1 MSRLALLAAFA
12 IGCGHPDARASPTR
26 AGAPAPTADAGMDA
40 PLPLED
46 DLPRL
51 AERAVTLYRDWKL
64 AFEQSGTDCAQATE
78 KMNAIADANA
88 DVIEAN
94 RQVYARGHER
104 IKALRAELAKH
115 QAALDAA
122 AQAIMQSQTLATC
135 STDPAFARALERLGG
150 EG

>member
-1 MSRLALLAAFA
+1 MSRLALLATIA
-12 IGCGHPDARASPTR
+12 IGCGHPDARASP
-26 AGAPAPTADAGMDA
+26 AHASAPATADAAIDA
-40 PLPLED
+40 PLALED

-64 AFEQSGTDCAQATE
+64 AFEQAGTDCAQATA

-94 RQVYARGHER
+94 RNIYARGHER
-104 IKALRAELAKH
+104 VKALRAELAKH
-115 QAALDAA
+115 QAELDAA

-135 STDPAFARALERLGG
+135 SMDPAFARALERLGG